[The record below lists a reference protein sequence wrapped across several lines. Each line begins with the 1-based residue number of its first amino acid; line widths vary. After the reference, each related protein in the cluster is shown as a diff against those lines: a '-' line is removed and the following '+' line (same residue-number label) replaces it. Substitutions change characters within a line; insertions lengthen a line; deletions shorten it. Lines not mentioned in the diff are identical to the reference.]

1 MKYKINQRPSIKKL
15 SEVCKIFSGG
25 TPYTKNKNFW
35 NGNICWLSS
44 GETKNTFITNTE
56 KKITLLG
63 VKNSATRLAK
73 KFDVVVASA
82 GQGNTRGQ
90 VSLCLIDT
98 YVNQSVVVLRA
109 NNTTLLPKFLF
120 YNMRS
125 RYKEL
130 RQLSDSHSSRGSL
143 PKNIL
148 SIVNINLLT
157 IHQQEKIGKIFYDLD
172 MKIENLQNQNK
183 ILGQMVQ
190 AIFKSWFVDF
200 DGMTE
205 FKNSE
210 LGKIPKGWKI
220 KNLEELCTSIQNG
233 GTPKRNESDYWKNG
247 IIEWYKTGELHDS
260 FLMESKEKITKLGLE
275 KSSTHIWPEHTILIA
290 IYAYPVVGRLGILT
304 KPSCSNQACT
314 GLIPKT
320 IFGTNFL
327 FFSIFFTRH
336 HFSKIASGT
345 AQQNISQ
352 DIVKNH
358 KIIVPPIILISK
370 FNNTTDPFLKKIKVN
385 KRNMLTLTSIRN
397 ILLPKLMSGE
407 IKA

>member
-1 MKYKINQRPSIKKL
+1 MTPDLHIKKL
-15 SEVCKIFSGG
+15 SEVCKIYSGG
-25 TPYTKNKNFW
+25 TPSTKNKNFW

-44 GETKNTFITNTE
+44 GETRNTFITDTE
-56 KKITLLG
+56 RKITMLG
-63 VKNSATRLAK
+63 VKNSTTRLAQ
-73 KFDVVVASA
+73 KFDVVVATA

-90 VSLCLIDT
+90 VSLCLINT
-98 YVNQSVVVLRA
+98 YVNQSVIVLRA
-109 NNTTLLPKFLF
+109 NNTTLLPKFFF
-120 YNMRS
+120 YNLKS
-125 RYKEL
+125 RYNEL

-148 SIVNINLLT
+148 STLNIKLFTLL
-157 IHQQEKIGKIFYDLD
+157 QQTKIGKIFYDLD
-172 MKIENLQNQNK
+172 QQIENLQNQNK
-183 ILGQMVQ
+183 VLEQMAQ

-200 DGMTE
+200 DGITKFE
-205 FKNSE
+205 YSE

-247 IIEWYKTGELHDS
+247 TIEWYKTGELCDS
-260 FLMESKEKITKLGLE
+260 FLMKSKEKITKFGLE
-275 KSSTHIWPEHTILIA
+275 KSSTHIWPERTILIA
-290 IYAYPVVGRLGILT
+290 IYAHPVVGRLGILT

-336 HFSKIASGT
+336 YFSKIASGT

-352 DIVKNH
+352 NIVKNH

-370 FNNTTDPFLKKIKVN
+370 FNNTTDSLLKKIKVN
-385 KRNMLTLTSIRN
+385 KHNILTLTIIRN
-397 ILLPKLMSGE
+397 TLLPKLMSGE
-407 IKA
+407 IRV